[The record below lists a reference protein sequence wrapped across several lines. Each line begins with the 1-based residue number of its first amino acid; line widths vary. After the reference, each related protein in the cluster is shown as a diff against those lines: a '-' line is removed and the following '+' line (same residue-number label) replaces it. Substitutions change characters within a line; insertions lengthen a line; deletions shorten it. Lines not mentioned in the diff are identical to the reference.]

1 MEDKGWIYLSSLVF
15 VDKAKNLLQYAIK
28 LGYKDIEQLLNDYDY
43 VLKQFMQKHWYEDAI
58 EELDKFNYALK
69 GYRNAP

>member
-43 VLKQFMQKHWYEDAI
+43 VLKQFMQIHWYEDAI
-58 EELDKFNYALK
+58 EELDKFNYAIK